1 MGLHYES
8 NYPNAGCRY
17 IMFRSDSP
25 SRRMQAVPQM
35 LPDSSYTRLCS
46 HEFLWP
52 RRAADGHY
60 YQVCLLC
67 GAKYKYD
74 WKSMQRIERVDS
86 ELRTK
91 CAPGSSN
98 QGAHLNAAPRLRL
111 LLELEPAHRVFFRNL
126 ADLLLFRTVAP
137 VAITSR
143 PAPFWRDVFVC
154 SGVPWRWLLGS
165 TVSQVIV
172 IAAVLILFQ
181 GWAQREPLQRRR
193 TFYKSYISYYTPSPS
208 FPALRSSPSRIRAVP
223 KRKPESAHQ
232 AVTRVPP
239 ERTRKII
246 RPPDIKRTES
256 APNVLASTSTP
267 LAIPLSSNKLT
278 LPAVPNSVVAS
289 LSDLSYAT
297 ARRRGLPQGSVV
309 APPPEV
315 KAVSLRRGIITPNA
329 GVVGPPA
336 TVQSSIRNVGNINIG
351 QSAIVEPSPRLP
363 MSEQRAISGM
373 PQATLGSSATSVV
386 PPPTSFQSPGALA
399 GRRVSSLS
407 SSTALQVVPPAPS
420 VRDTGSS
427 ARDGRVSSLAS
438 TGLQVVPPPPSVQDA
453 GNSAGDGQV
462 RSLSNTGPQ
471 VVPPAPSVQDAGNS
485 GTGGRPMA
493 MSIPPVVTS
502 PPRPVID
509 NSRGPVDNSRGP
521 VTEEMAIRLIGLALA
536 LPSSSYFSNYEVF
549 IAERRISKVASQLIK
564 LVYVSLPYQRRLSEY
579 GLSNSRV
586 YKLRVSRDQTCDESL
601 LQMTWPETD
610 PHPGSQSSTDSPG
623 LSPNDRNGMLP
634 CYRTTADDY
643 RRALS
648 RGR

>member
-1 MGLHYES
+1 MPLHYV
-8 NYPNAGCRY
+8 
-17 IMFRSDSP
+17 RSGSP
-25 SRRMQAVPQM
+25 SRRMKTVPQM
-35 LPDSSYTRLCS
+35 LPDSSYARLCS

-52 RRAADGHY
+52 RRAADGNY

-67 GAKYKYD
+67 GTKYKYD
-74 WKSMQRIERVDS
+74 WKSMQRMERTDS
-86 ELRTK
+86 DVGTNS
-91 CAPGSSN
+91 ASGSSN
-98 QGAHLNAAPRLRL
+98 LEAAPRLRL

-126 ADLLLFRTVAP
+126 ADVILFRSTPP
-137 VAITSR
+137 VATMSR
-143 PAPFWRDVFVC
+143 PGPFWHDVFVC

-165 TVSQVIV
+165 TLSHMIV
-172 IAAVLILFQ
+172 IAFMLILSQ
-181 GWAQREPLQRRR
+181 LWAQREPLQHRRG
-193 TFYKSYISYYTPSPS
+193 FYKSYVSYYTPSQS
-208 FPALRSSPSRIRAVP
+208 FPALRSSASRVRALP

-232 AVTRVPP
+232 AVLRVPP

-246 RPPDIKRTES
+246 RPPDVKRTES
-256 APNVLASTSTP
+256 APNILASNSIP
-267 LAIPLSSNKLT
+267 LAMPLSSNKLT

-329 GVVGPPA
+329 GVVGPPP
-336 TVQSSIRNVGNINIG
+336 TVNGSIRKVGDINIG
-351 QSAIVEPSPRLP
+351 QSGIVEPSPQLP
-363 MSEQRAISGM
+363 MHEQHTFSGM
-373 PQATLGSSATSVV
+373 PQAILGNSATSVV
-386 PPPTSFQSPGALA
+386 PPPASVQSPGTLV

-407 SSTALQVVPPAPS
+407 STGPQLVPPAPSVQGTGNFAGEGRVSSLSSTGLQVVPPAPS
-420 VRDTGSS
+420 LQDAINSTGG
-427 ARDGRVSSLAS
+427 GRLSSLS
-438 TGLQVVPPPPSVQDA
+438 S
-453 GNSAGDGQV
+453 
-462 RSLSNTGPQ
+462 TGPQ

-485 GTGGRPMA
+485 GTGRRAMA

-509 NSRGPVDNSRGP
+509 NSSGPVEDPRGP

-564 LVYVSLPYQRRLSEY
+564 LVYVSLPYQRRLSDY
-579 GLSNSRV
+579 CLSNSRV
-586 YKLRVSRDQTCDESL
+586 YKLRVSRDRTCDESL

>member
-1 MGLHYES
+1 MPLHYV
-8 NYPNAGCRY
+8 
-17 IMFRSDSP
+17 RSGSP
-25 SRRMQAVPQM
+25 SRRMKTVPQM
-35 LPDSSYTRLCS
+35 LPDSSYARLCS

-52 RRAADGHY
+52 RRAADGNY

-67 GAKYKYD
+67 GTKYKYD
-74 WKSMQRIERVDS
+74 WKSMQRMERTDS
-86 ELRTK
+86 DVGTNS
-91 CAPGSSN
+91 ASGSSN
-98 QGAHLNAAPRLRL
+98 LEAAPRLRL

-126 ADLLLFRTVAP
+126 ADVILFRSTPP
-137 VAITSR
+137 VATMSR
-143 PAPFWRDVFVC
+143 PGPFWHDVFVC

-165 TVSQVIV
+165 TLSHMIV
-172 IAAVLILFQ
+172 IAFMLILSQ
-181 GWAQREPLQRRR
+181 WWAQREPLQHRR
-193 TFYKSYISYYTPSPS
+193 TFYKSYVSYYTPSPS
-208 FPALRSSPSRIRAVP
+208 FPALRSSASRVRALP

-232 AVTRVPP
+232 AVLRVPP

-246 RPPDIKRTES
+246 RPPDVKQTES
-256 APNVLASTSTP
+256 APNVLASNSIP
-267 LAIPLSSNKLT
+267 LAMPLSSNKLT

-329 GVVGPPA
+329 GVVGPPP
-336 TVQSSIRNVGNINIG
+336 TVNGSIRKVGDINIG
-351 QSAIVEPSPRLP
+351 QSGIVEPSPQLP
-363 MSEQRAISGM
+363 MHEQHTFSGM
-373 PQATLGSSATSVV
+373 PQATLGSLATSVV
-386 PPPTSFQSPGALA
+386 PPPASVQSPGTLA

-407 SSTALQVVPPAPS
+407 S
-420 VRDTGSS
+420 
-427 ARDGRVSSLAS
+427 
-438 TGLQVVPPPPSVQDA
+438 
-453 GNSAGDGQV
+453 
-462 RSLSNTGPQ
+462 TGPQ
-471 VVPPAPSVQDAGNS
+471 VVPPAPSVRDVGNSAGGGRVNSLSSTGLQVVSPPAAVQGAGNS
-485 GTGGRPMA
+485 GTGGRAMA

-502 PPRPVID
+502 PSRPVI
-509 NSRGPVDNSRGP
+509 DNSRGP

-579 GLSNSRV
+579 GLNNSRV
-586 YKLRVSRDQTCDESL
+586 YKLRVSRDRTCDESL

-623 LSPNDRNGMLP
+623 LSPNDRNGILP

>member
-1 MGLHYES
+1 MPIHYV
-8 NYPNAGCRY
+8 
-17 IMFRSDSP
+17 RSDSR
-25 SRRMQAVPQM
+25 SRRMKAVPQM
-35 LPDSSYTRLCS
+35 LPDSSYARLCS

-74 WKSMQRIERVDS
+74 WKSMQRMERVDTELGTNSVS
-86 ELRTK
+86 E
-91 CAPGSSN
+91 SSSLS
-98 QGAHLNAAPRLRL
+98 ADLKATPRLRL

-126 ADLLLFRTVAP
+126 ADVILFRSTPP
-137 VAITSR
+137 VATMSR

-154 SGVPWRWLLGS
+154 SGVPWRWMVGS
-165 TVSQVIV
+165 TLSHMMV
-172 IAAVLILFQ
+172 IAAMLILSQ
-181 GWAQREPLQRRR
+181 WWAQREPLQHRRG
-193 TFYKSYISYYTPSPS
+193 FYKSYVSYYTPSPS
-208 FPALRSSPSRIRAVP
+208 FPALRSSASRVRALP

-232 AVTRVPP
+232 AVTRVAP
-239 ERTRKII
+239 ERTGKII

-256 APNVLASTSTP
+256 APNVLASNSIP
-267 LAIPLSSNKLT
+267 LAMPLSSNKLT

-329 GVVGPPA
+329 GVVGPPP
-336 TVQSSIRNVGNINIG
+336 TVNGSIRKVGDINIG
-351 QSAIVEPSPRLP
+351 QSGIVEPSPRLP
-363 MSEQRAISGM
+363 MHEQRTISGM
-373 PQATLGSSATSVV
+373 PQATLGSLATSVV
-386 PPPTSFQSPGALA
+386 PPPASVQSPGTLA

-407 SSTALQVVPPAPS
+407 S
-420 VRDTGSS
+420 
-427 ARDGRVSSLAS
+427 
-438 TGLQVVPPPPSVQDA
+438 
-453 GNSAGDGQV
+453 
-462 RSLSNTGPQ
+462 TGPQ
-471 VVPPAPSVQDAGNS
+471 VVSPPAAVQGAGNS
-485 GTGGRPMA
+485 GTGGRAMA

-502 PPRPVID
+502 PSRPVI
-509 NSRGPVDNSRGP
+509 DNSRGP

-586 YKLRVSRDQTCDESL
+586 YKLRVSRDRTCDESL

>member
-1 MGLHYES
+1 MPLHYV
-8 NYPNAGCRY
+8 
-17 IMFRSDSP
+17 RSDSR
-25 SRRMQAVPQM
+25 SRRMKAVPQTS
-35 LPDSSYTRLCS
+35 PDSSYARLCS

-74 WKSMQRIERVDS
+74 WKSMQRMERTDS
-86 ELRTK
+86 DVGTNS
-91 CAPGSSN
+91 ASGSPNLS
-98 QGAHLNAAPRLRL
+98 AHLKSLPRLRL

-126 ADLLLFRTVAP
+126 ADVLLFRSMPP
-137 VAITSR
+137 VAATSR

-165 TVSQVIV
+165 TLSHVIV
-172 IAAVLILFQ
+172 VAAMLILSQ
-181 GWAQREPLQRRR
+181 WWAQREPLQHRR
-193 TFYKSYISYYTPSPS
+193 TFYKSYVSYYTPSPS
-208 FPALRSSPSRIRAVP
+208 FPALRSSASRVRALP

-246 RPPDIKRTES
+246 RPPDVKRNES
-256 APNVLASTSTP
+256 APNVLASNSIL
-267 LAIPLSSNKLT
+267 LAMPLSSNKLT

-329 GVVGPPA
+329 GVVGPPP
-336 TVQSSIRNVGNINIG
+336 TVNGSIRKVGDINIG
-351 QSAIVEPSPRLP
+351 QSGIVEPSPQLP
-363 MSEQRAISGM
+363 MHEQHTFSGM
-373 PQATLGSSATSVV
+373 PQAILGNSATSVV
-386 PPPTSFQSPGALA
+386 PPPASVQSPGTLA

-407 SSTALQVVPPAPS
+407 S
-420 VRDTGSS
+420 
-427 ARDGRVSSLAS
+427 
-438 TGLQVVPPPPSVQDA
+438 TGLQVVVPPPPSVQGA
-453 GNSAGDGQV
+453 GSSAGGGRV
-462 RSLSNTGPQ
+462 NSLSSTGLQ

-485 GTGGRPMA
+485 GTGGRAIA

-509 NSRGPVDNSRGP
+509 NSRGPVENPRGA

-549 IAERRISKVASQLIK
+549 IAEIRISKVASQLIK

-586 YKLRVSRDQTCDESL
+586 YNLRVSRDRTCDESL

>member
-1 MGLHYES
+1 MPLHYV
-8 NYPNAGCRY
+8 
-17 IMFRSDSP
+17 RSDSR
-25 SRRMQAVPQM
+25 SRRMKAVPQTS
-35 LPDSSYTRLCS
+35 PDSSYARLCS

-74 WKSMQRIERVDS
+74 WKSMQRIERMDS
-86 ELRTK
+86 ELGTNSVSE
-91 CAPGSSN
+91 SSSLS
-98 QGAHLNAAPRLRL
+98 ADLKAAPRLRL
-111 LLELEPAHRVFFRNL
+111 LLELEPARCVFLRDL
-126 ADLLLFRTVAP
+126 ADILLFRSFSP
-137 VAITSR
+137 VATASR
-143 PAPFWRDVFVC
+143 PALLWRDVFVC
-154 SGVPWRWLLGS
+154 SGVPWRWLVGS
-165 TVSQVIV
+165 TLSHMMV
-172 IAAVLILFQ
+172 IAAMLILSQ
-181 GWAQREPLQRRR
+181 WWAQREPLQHRRG
-193 TFYKSYISYYTPSPS
+193 FYKSYVSYYTPSPS
-208 FPALRSSPSRIRAVP
+208 FPALRSSASRVRALP

-239 ERTRKII
+239 ERTGKII

-256 APNVLASTSTP
+256 APNVLASNSIP
-267 LAIPLSSNKLT
+267 LAMPLSSNKLT

-329 GVVGPPA
+329 GVIGPPP
-336 TVQSSIRNVGNINIG
+336 TVNGSIRKVGDINIG
-351 QSAIVEPSPRLP
+351 QSGIVEPSPRLP
-363 MSEQRAISGM
+363 MYEQRAISGM
-373 PQATLGSSATSVV
+373 PQATLGSLATSVV
-386 PPPTSFQSPGALA
+386 PPPPSAQRSGTFAD
-399 GRRVSSLS
+399 RRVSSLS
-407 SSTALQVVPPAPS
+407 STGPQVVPPAPS
-420 VRDTGSS
+420 VRDVGNS
-427 ARDGRVSSLAS
+427 AGGGRVNSLS
-438 TGLQVVPPPPSVQDA
+438 NTGLQVVPPAPSVQDA
-453 GNSAGDGQV
+453 INSTGGG
-462 RSLSNTGPQ
+462 RLSSLSSTGPQ

-485 GTGGRPMA
+485 GTGGRAMA

-509 NSRGPVDNSRGP
+509 NSRGPFENPRGP

-586 YKLRVSRDQTCDESL
+586 YKLRVSRDRTCDESL

-643 RRALS
+643 RKALS

>member
-1 MGLHYES
+1 
-8 NYPNAGCRY
+8 
-17 IMFRSDSP
+17 
-25 SRRMQAVPQM
+25 M
-35 LPDSSYTRLCS
+35 LPESSYARPCS

-67 GAKYKYD
+67 GVKYKYD
-74 WKSMQRIERVDS
+74 WKSMQRMERTDS
-86 ELRTK
+86 ELGTNS
-91 CAPGSSN
+91 ASGSPNLS
-98 QGAHLNAAPRLRL
+98 AHLKAVPRLRL

-126 ADLLLFRTVAP
+126 ADILLFRSISP
-137 VAITSR
+137 VATTSR

-154 SGVPWRWLLGS
+154 SGVPWRWMVGS
-165 TVSQVIV
+165 TLSHMMV
-172 IAAVLILFQ
+172 IAAMLILSQ
-181 GWAQREPLQRRR
+181 WWAQREPLQHQR
-193 TFYKSYISYYTPSPS
+193 TFYKSYVSYYTPSQS
-208 FPALRSSPSRIRAVP
+208 FPALRSSASRVRALP

-232 AVTRVPP
+232 AVTRVAP

-246 RPPDIKRTES
+246 RPPDVKRTES
-256 APNVLASTSTP
+256 APNVLASNSIP
-267 LAIPLSSNKLT
+267 LAMPLSSNKLT

-297 ARRRGLPQGSVV
+297 ARRRDLPQGSVV

-329 GVVGPPA
+329 GVVGPPP
-336 TVQSSIRNVGNINIG
+336 TVNGSIRKVGDINIG
-351 QSAIVEPSPRLP
+351 QSGIVEPSPQLP
-363 MSEQRAISGM
+363 MHEQHTFSGM
-373 PQATLGSSATSVV
+373 PQAILGSLATSVV
-386 PPPTSFQSPGALA
+386 PPPASVQSPGTLV

-407 SSTALQVVPPAPS
+407 S
-420 VRDTGSS
+420 
-427 ARDGRVSSLAS
+427 
-438 TGLQVVPPPPSVQDA
+438 
-453 GNSAGDGQV
+453 
-462 RSLSNTGPQ
+462 TGPQ
-471 VVPPAPSVQDAGNS
+471 VVPPAPSVQDADNS
-485 GTGGRPMA
+485 GTGGRAMA

-502 PPRPVID
+502 PSRPVID

-521 VTEEMAIRLIGLALA
+521 GTEEMAIRLIGLALA

-586 YKLRVSRDQTCDESL
+586 YKLRVIRDRTCDESL

>member
-1 MGLHYES
+1 MPLHYV
-8 NYPNAGCRY
+8 
-17 IMFRSDSP
+17 RSDSR
-25 SRRMQAVPQM
+25 SRRMKAVPQTST
-35 LPDSSYTRLCS
+35 DSSY
-46 HEFLWP
+46 
-52 RRAADGHY
+52 
-60 YQVCLLC
+60 
-67 GAKYKYD
+67 
-74 WKSMQRIERVDS
+74 
-86 ELRTK
+86 
-91 CAPGSSN
+91 
-98 QGAHLNAAPRLRL
+98 PRLRL

-126 ADLLLFRTVAP
+126 ADILLFRSISP
-137 VAITSR
+137 VATTSR

-154 SGVPWRWLLGS
+154 SGVPWRWMVGS
-165 TVSQVIV
+165 TLSHMMV
-172 IAAVLILFQ
+172 IAAMLILSQ
-181 GWAQREPLQRRR
+181 WWAQREPLQHRRG
-193 TFYKSYISYYTPSPS
+193 FYKSYVSYYTPSPS
-208 FPALRSSPSRIRAVP
+208 FPALRSSASRVRALP

-232 AVTRVPP
+232 AVLRVAP

-246 RPPDIKRTES
+246 RSPDVKRTES
-256 APNVLASTSTP
+256 APNVLASNSIP
-267 LAIPLSSNKLT
+267 LAMPLSSNKLT

-329 GVVGPPA
+329 GVVGPPP
-336 TVQSSIRNVGNINIG
+336 TVNGSIRKVGDINIG
-351 QSAIVEPSPRLP
+351 QSGIVEPSPQLP
-363 MSEQRAISGM
+363 MHEQHTFSGM
-373 PQATLGSSATSVV
+373 PQATLGSLATSVV
-386 PPPTSFQSPGALA
+386 PPPASVQSPGTLA

-407 SSTALQVVPPAPS
+407 S
-420 VRDTGSS
+420 
-427 ARDGRVSSLAS
+427 
-438 TGLQVVPPPPSVQDA
+438 
-453 GNSAGDGQV
+453 
-462 RSLSNTGPQ
+462 TGPQ
-471 VVPPAPSVQDAGNS
+471 VVPPAPSVQGTGNSAGEGRVSSLPSTGLQVVPPAPSVQDAINSTGGGRANSLSNTGLQVVPPAPSVQGAGNS
-485 GTGGRPMA
+485 GTGESAMA

-502 PPRPVID
+502 PSRPVI
-509 NSRGPVDNSRGP
+509 DNSRGP

-549 IAERRISKVASQLIK
+549 IAEIRISKVASQLIK

-586 YKLRVSRDQTCDESL
+586 YKLRVSRDRTCDESL

-643 RRALS
+643 RKALS

>member
-1 MGLHYES
+1 
-8 NYPNAGCRY
+8 
-17 IMFRSDSP
+17 
-25 SRRMQAVPQM
+25 
-35 LPDSSYTRLCS
+35 
-46 HEFLWP
+46 
-52 RRAADGHY
+52 
-60 YQVCLLC
+60 
-67 GAKYKYD
+67 
-74 WKSMQRIERVDS
+74 MQRMERTDS
-86 ELRTK
+86 DVGTNS
-91 CAPGSSN
+91 ASGSPNLS
-98 QGAHLNAAPRLRL
+98 AHLKAVPRLRL

-126 ADLLLFRTVAP
+126 ADVILFRSTPP
-137 VAITSR
+137 VATMSR
-143 PAPFWRDVFVC
+143 PGPFWHDVFVC

-165 TVSQVIV
+165 TLSHMIV
-172 IAAVLILFQ
+172 IAFMLILSQ
-181 GWAQREPLQRRR
+181 WWAQREPLQYRRG
-193 TFYKSYISYYTPSPS
+193 FYKSYVSYYTPSQS
-208 FPALRSSPSRIRAVP
+208 FPALRSSASRVRALP

-232 AVTRVPP
+232 AVTRVAP

-246 RPPDIKRTES
+246 RPPDVKRTES
-256 APNVLASTSTP
+256 APNVLTSNSIP
-267 LAIPLSSNKLT
+267 LAMPLSSNKLT

-329 GVVGPPA
+329 GVVGPPP
-336 TVQSSIRNVGNINIG
+336 TVNGSIRKVGDINIG
-351 QSAIVEPSPRLP
+351 QSGIVEPSPQLP
-363 MSEQRAISGM
+363 MHEQHTFSGM
-373 PQATLGSSATSVV
+373 PQATLGSLATSVV
-386 PPPTSFQSPGALA
+386 PPPASVQSPGTLA

-407 SSTALQVVPPAPS
+407 S
-420 VRDTGSS
+420 
-427 ARDGRVSSLAS
+427 
-438 TGLQVVPPPPSVQDA
+438 
-453 GNSAGDGQV
+453 
-462 RSLSNTGPQ
+462 TGPQ
-471 VVPPAPSVQDAGNS
+471 VVPPAPSVQGTGNSAGEGRVSSLSSTGLQVVPPPASVQGAGSSAGGGRVSSLSSTGLQVVSPPAAVQGAGNS
-485 GTGGRPMA
+485 GTGGRAMA

-502 PPRPVID
+502 PSRPVI
-509 NSRGPVDNSRGP
+509 DNSRGP

-586 YKLRVSRDQTCDESL
+586 YKLRVSRDRTCDESL

-643 RRALS
+643 RKALS

>member
-1 MGLHYES
+1 MPLHYV
-8 NYPNAGCRY
+8 RL
-17 IMFRSDSP
+17 DSP
-25 SRRMQAVPQM
+25 SLRVKTVPQM
-35 LPDSSYTRLCS
+35 LPESSYARPCS

-74 WKSMQRIERVDS
+74 WKSMQRMERTDS
-86 ELRTK
+86 DVGTNS
-91 CAPGSSN
+91 ASGSPNLS
-98 QGAHLNAAPRLRL
+98 AHLKAVPRLRL
-111 LLELEPAHRVFFRNL
+111 LLELEPAHCVFFRNL
-126 ADLLLFRTVAP
+126 ADVILFRSTPP
-137 VAITSR
+137 VATMSR
-143 PAPFWRDVFVC
+143 PGPFWHDVFVC

-165 TVSQVIV
+165 TLSHMIV
-172 IAAVLILFQ
+172 IAFMLILSQ
-181 GWAQREPLQRRR
+181 WWAQREPLQYRRG
-193 TFYKSYISYYTPSPS
+193 FYKSYVSYYTPSPS
-208 FPALRSSPSRIRAVP
+208 FPALRSSAASVRARP
-223 KRKPESAHQ
+223 KRKPEPAPH
-232 AVTRVPP
+232 AVIRVAP

-246 RPPDIKRTES
+246 RPPDVKRTES
-256 APNVLASTSTP
+256 APNVLASNSIP
-267 LAIPLSSNKLT
+267 LAMPLSSNKLT

-329 GVVGPPA
+329 GVVGPPP
-336 TVQSSIRNVGNINIG
+336 TVHGSIRKVGDINIG
-351 QSAIVEPSPRLP
+351 QSGIVEPSPRLP
-363 MSEQRAISGM
+363 MHEQHTFSGM
-373 PQATLGSSATSVV
+373 PQAILGNSATSVV
-386 PPPTSFQSPGALA
+386 PPPASVQSPGTLA

-407 SSTALQVVPPAPS
+407 STGPQLVPPAPSVRDVGNSAGGGRVSSLPSTGLQVVPPAPS
-420 VRDTGSS
+420 VQDAINSTGG
-427 ARDGRVSSLAS
+427 GRLSSLS
-438 TGLQVVPPPPSVQDA
+438 S
-453 GNSAGDGQV
+453 
-462 RSLSNTGPQ
+462 TGPQ

-485 GTGGRPMA
+485 GTGGRAIA

-502 PPRPVID
+502 PPRPVI
-509 NSRGPVDNSRGP
+509 DNSRGP

-586 YKLRVSRDQTCDESL
+586 YKLRVSRDRTCDESL

>member
-1 MGLHYES
+1 MPLHYV
-8 NYPNAGCRY
+8 RL
-17 IMFRSDSP
+17 DSP
-25 SRRMQAVPQM
+25 SLRVKTVPQM
-35 LPDSSYTRLCS
+35 LPESSYARPCS

-74 WKSMQRIERVDS
+74 WKSMQRMERTDS
-86 ELRTK
+86 DVGTNS
-91 CAPGSSN
+91 ASGSPNLS
-98 QGAHLNAAPRLRL
+98 AHLKAVPRLRL

-126 ADLLLFRTVAP
+126 ADILLFRSISP
-137 VAITSR
+137 VATTSR

-154 SGVPWRWLLGS
+154 SGVPWRWMVGS
-165 TVSQVIV
+165 TLSHMMV
-172 IAAVLILFQ
+172 IAAMLILSQ
-181 GWAQREPLQRRR
+181 WWAQREPLQHRR
-193 TFYKSYISYYTPSPS
+193 TFYKSYVSYYTPSPS
-208 FPALRSSPSRIRAVP
+208 FPALRSSASRVRALP

-256 APNVLASTSTP
+256 APNVLASNSIP
-267 LAIPLSSNKLT
+267 LAMPLSSNKLT

-329 GVVGPPA
+329 GVVGPPP
-336 TVQSSIRNVGNINIG
+336 TVNGSIRKVGDINIG
-351 QSAIVEPSPRLP
+351 QSGIVEPSPQLP
-363 MSEQRAISGM
+363 MHEQHTFSGM
-373 PQATLGSSATSVV
+373 PQATLGSLATSVV
-386 PPPTSFQSPGALA
+386 PPPASVQSPGTLA
-399 GRRVSSLS
+399 GRRVNSLTS
-407 SSTALQVVPPAPS
+407 P
-420 VRDTGSS
+420 
-427 ARDGRVSSLAS
+427 
-438 TGLQVVPPPPSVQDA
+438 
-453 GNSAGDGQV
+453 
-462 RSLSNTGPQ
+462 GPQ
-471 VVPPAPSVQDAGNS
+471 VVPPAPSVQGAGSSAGGGRVNSLSSTGLQVVPPAPSVQDAANS
-485 GTGGRPMA
+485 GTGGRAMA

-502 PPRPVID
+502 PSRPMID
-509 NSRGPVDNSRGP
+509 NSRGPVENPRGP

-586 YKLRVSRDQTCDESL
+586 YKLRVSRDRTCDESL

-643 RRALS
+643 RKALS
-648 RGR
+648 RGQIGRAH